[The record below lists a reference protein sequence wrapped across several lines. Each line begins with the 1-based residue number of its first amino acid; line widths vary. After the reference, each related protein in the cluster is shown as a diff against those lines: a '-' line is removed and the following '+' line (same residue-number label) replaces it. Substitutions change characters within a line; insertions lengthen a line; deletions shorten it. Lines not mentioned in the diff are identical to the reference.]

1 MMNSITATVSIPPVH
16 RPFEILANVREIVD
30 PGLRTAV
37 NLLPEPS
44 RQMAGYHL
52 GWLDVHGK
60 PTRMSAG
67 KLLRPALAICACT
80 ACGGA
85 GESAAPAAVAA
96 ELIHNFTLIHD
107 DVMDGDTTRRGRPT
121 VWSVWGVSD
130 AVLLGDCLHALAAD
144 VLASR
149 LPATVVGPAVDRL
162 ETTVIELC
170 RGQHEDCST
179 TQEREPTIDDCERT
193 AMGKTGA
200 LMGCSC
206 ALGAVCAGADEA
218 TVTSMD
224 RFGREL
230 GMAFQLVDDLIGI
243 WGDPRVSGK
252 PAGDLARRKYTLPVV
267 AALRSGTA
275 AAVELKQLYS
285 QPHPLAA
292 AQITRAAEL
301 IESAAGRLWTQK
313 EAERRIRNALDCLP
327 AQLANPDLRV
337 LARLIAHRNL

>member
-1 MMNSITATVSIPPVH
+1 MNASAATISIPPAH
-16 RPFEILANVREIVD
+16 RPSEILANSREIVD

-37 NLLPEPS
+37 DLLPEPL

-52 GWLDVHGK
+52 GWLDVRGE
-60 PTRMSAG
+60 PARMSAG

-85 GESAAPAAVAA
+85 ADSAAPAAVAA

-130 AVLLGDCLHALAAD
+130 AVLLGDALHAVAAE

-162 ETTVIELC
+162 ESTVIELC
-170 RGQHEDCST
+170 RGQHEDCSIA
-179 TQEREPTIDDCERT
+179 QEREPAIGECERI

-200 LMGCSC
+200 LMGCCC
-206 ALGAVCAGADEA
+206 ALGALCAGADEPA
-218 TVTSMD
+218 VAAMD

-243 WGDPRVSGK
+243 WGDPTVSGK
-252 PAGDLARRKYTLPVV
+252 PAGDLARRKYTVPVV

-285 QPHPLAA
+285 QPHSLSA
-292 AQITRAAEL
+292 AQIARAAEL
-301 IESAAGRLWTQK
+301 IESAGGRSWTRQ
-313 EAERRIRNALDCLP
+313 EAERRMKSALDCLP
-327 AQLANPDLRV
+327 AQLASADLRV
-337 LARLIAHRNL
+337 LARLVAHRNL